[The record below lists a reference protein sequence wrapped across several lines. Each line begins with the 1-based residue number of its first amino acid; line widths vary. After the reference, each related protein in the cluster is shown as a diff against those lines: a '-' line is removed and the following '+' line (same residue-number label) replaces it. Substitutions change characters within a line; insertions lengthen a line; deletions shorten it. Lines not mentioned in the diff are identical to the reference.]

1 MLCSA
6 LTALIRD
13 HPYSRIQLL
22 SRIKASFY
30 KVIFLS
36 WESIVC
42 NSGTIKFPGHLCLL
56 GKRILMKRSCS
67 LEGKEDNDHHLKRP
81 CVWQGWLQWP
91 QGGCWVVGQR
101 RFEWPQKGRRS
112 LKWSDFPGPSL
123 KLSQTGQHGHQPRSD
138 HFQVAKVAHRISRT
152 LHMQGII

>member
-1 MLCSA
+1 MLRSA

-13 HPYSRIQLL
+13 NPYSRIQLL
-22 SRIKASFY
+22 SRIKATFY

-42 NSGTIKFPGHLCLL
+42 KFGTIKFPGHLCLL

-67 LEGKEDNDHHLKRP
+67 LEGEEGNGHHLNRP
-81 CVWQGWLQWP
+81 CVQRGWLQWP
-91 QGGCWVVGQR
+91 QGGCQVVGQR
-101 RFEWPQKGRRS
+101 RFGRPQKGRRS

-123 KLSQTGQHGHQPRSD
+123 KLSQTGQHGHHPRSH
-138 HFQVAKVAHRISRT
+138 HFQVAKVAHRINRT
-152 LHMQGII
+152 LHMHWII

>member
-1 MLCSA
+1 MLRSA

-13 HPYSRIQLL
+13 NPYSRIQSL

-67 LEGKEDNDHHLKRP
+67 LEGEEGNDHHPKQP
-81 CVWQGWLQWP
+81 CVLQGWLQP
-91 QGGCWVVGQR
+91 QGDCRVVGQR
-101 RFEWPQKGRRS
+101 RFGWPQKGRRS
-112 LKWSDFPGPSL
+112 LKWSDFPGPAL
-123 KLSQTGQHGHQPRSD
+123 KLPQTGQHGHQPRSD
-138 HFQVAKVAHRISRT
+138 HFQVAKVAHRINRT
-152 LHMQGII
+152 LHMHRII